1 MDTVKDNKDKH
12 ANQTS
17 VKTKEKLM
25 KMRNESS
32 LLNQISGECELILK
46 DVLLNGE
53 CYINLPLRKQSKR
66 LIKKSTQQ
74 LIKK

>member
-1 MDTVKDNKDKH
+1 
-12 ANQTS
+12 
-17 VKTKEKLM
+17 M

-66 LIKKSTQQ
+66 LIKKSSQQ